1 MNYKEVSDLLVKI
14 GDEAGLKVFQ
24 TDASSGLTVTAL
36 YVILQWFVAVE
47 LNHRLNFG
55 VYHGPDLRL
64 VGTKQIRFDQ
74 LTPRSP
80 AVPGRKGNRHA
91 RAGPRSGRAVTAPFH
106 GFRCENEQQI
116 VSNHRAR

>member
-36 YVILQWFVAVE
+36 YVIPLQWFVAVE

-74 LTPRSP
+74 LTPDHLRSL
-80 AVPGRKGNRHA
+80 VA
-91 RAGPRSGRAVTAPFH
+91 RAIAMRALGPGV
-106 GFRCENEQQI
+106 GEL
-116 VSNHRAR
+116 